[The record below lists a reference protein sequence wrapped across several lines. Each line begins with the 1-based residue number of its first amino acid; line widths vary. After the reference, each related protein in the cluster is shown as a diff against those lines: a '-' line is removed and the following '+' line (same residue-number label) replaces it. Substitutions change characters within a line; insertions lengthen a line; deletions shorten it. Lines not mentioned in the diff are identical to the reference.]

1 MITKII
7 KFSIVFT
14 FLIFACSSFSETK
27 KPVVSHTESV
37 FDKSCF
43 AEEFP
48 LEITSK
54 IVETHYN
61 SQITVTICN
70 KSDTT
75 ISAVKFLVV
84 CKNAYEEMISRQK
97 YIYDKNIAE
106 TLAKTCKLTVDKHT
120 RFVEIYVYSV
130 YYYKNCKKEWGT
142 RKIGDNDI
150 IENVPVHSFCEIE

>member
-1 MITKII
+1 MITKIV
-7 KFSIVFT
+7 KFYIVFA
-14 FLIFACSSFSETK
+14 FLIFVCSSFAGTK

-54 IVETHYN
+54 IVETHYD

-75 ISAVKFLVV
+75 VSAVKFLVV
-84 CKNAYEEMISRQK
+84 CKNVYEEMISRQK

-106 TLAKTCKLTVDKHT
+106 TPSKNCKLIVDKRT
-120 RFVEIYVYSV
+120 RFVEIYVYNV
-130 YYYKNCKKEWGT
+130 YYYKNCKKEWGI
-142 RKIGDNDI
+142 RKIGNNDI
-150 IENVPVHSFCEIE
+150 IENVPVHSYCEIE